1 MYVCMYVCV
10 YVCMNICMYICMYV
24 YMYLCVHMYVCIVCM
39 YVCVCV
45 SIHIYKY
52 LCKYESTRAYVYV
65 CTNVWIYGY
74 MHGFIY
80 LLMSIYVSK
89 CICIEACTSSVV
101 LLKLCRNSFANI
113 SVILLLNCTL
123 RLTGIHLIIIAAA
136 AVFQHATAM
145 STEQTLH

>member
-1 MYVCMYVCV
+1 MYICIYVC
-10 YVCMNICMYICMYV
+10 ICMYV
-24 YMYLCVHMYVCIVCM
+24 LYVCMCVYVYLYTYTNIYVSMKVHVLMCM
-39 YVCVCV
+39 
-45 SIHIYKY
+45 
-52 LCKYESTRAYVYV
+52 YV

-136 AVFQHATAM
+136 AVFQLATAM